1 MTIYIPDDLAAE
13 MNDRLADTNIS
24 AICQAALWAEVARV
38 QARARI
44 TAEGFE
50 RIEVYDSKKD
60 RDVAFQGR
68 EIGHSKSPE
77 ERAYLTP
84 KHAIAVYAAAEK
96 HLYVFPDFDELAM
109 TVTPEDLVAQVAR
122 ALSEKYVEELDI

>member
-13 MNDRLADTNIS
+13 VKDKLGGTNIS
-24 AICQAALWAEVARV
+24 AVCQRALWDELARAE
-38 QARARI
+38 ARARI
-44 TAEGFE
+44 TAEGFK
-50 RIEVYDSKKD
+50 RIEVYDGDKD

-68 EIGHSKSPE
+68 EIGHSDSPE